1 MQLSR
6 ELLQTVEDIAVRA
19 GQQILEVYGRS
30 GAVEVSSKVDDSPLT
45 EADLR
50 ANKLIVGELMRLFPQ
65 LPILSEESDA
75 VSFAERMQWSEYW
88 LVDPLDGTKEFIS
101 RNGEFTVNIALIRHG
116 QPVLGVVHVPV
127 TGISYVGF
135 CEGDLKAAYVS
146 GSDTWQPIAVS
157 LLAEPAQWEQSVL
170 RVVASRRHGGEQL
183 ESMLADWRTKFRD
196 LELLN
201 MGSSLKICLVA
212 EGKADIYPRFAPTS
226 EWDTAAAHAVLR
238 AAGGEIVDESLNPLT
253 YNQKESI
260 LNPSFI
266 ALAQVSESSRE
277 LFCGRL
283 PS

>member
-19 GQQILEVYGRS
+19 GHQILEVYSRS
-30 GAVEVSSKVDDSPLT
+30 GAVEVSSKDDDSPLT

-50 ANKLIVGELMRLFPQ
+50 ANKLIVGELIRLFPQ

-75 VSFAERMQWSEYW
+75 ISFTERRQWSEYW

-135 CEGDLKAAYVS
+135 CEGDLKSAYVS
-146 GSDTWQPIAVS
+146 GADTWQPIAVS
-157 LLAEPAQWEQSVL
+157 LLPDPAQWGQSAL

-238 AAGGEIVDESLNPLT
+238 AAGGEIVDEFLKPLT

-277 LFCGRL
+277 LFCG
-283 PS
+283 